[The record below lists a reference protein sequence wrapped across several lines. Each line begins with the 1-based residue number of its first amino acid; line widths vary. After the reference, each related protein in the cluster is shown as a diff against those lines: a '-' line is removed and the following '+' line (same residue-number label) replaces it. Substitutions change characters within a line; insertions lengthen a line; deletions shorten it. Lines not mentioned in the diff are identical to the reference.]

1 MKTKQLT
8 EILNVDV
15 RREARQ
21 YFKRD
26 VDIDHIKVNARPNGG
41 HNVVVEFV
49 GGGTLSFDYDCHGH
63 RQTGTGAD
71 LQAT

>member
-26 VDIDHIKVNARPNGG
+26 VDVSNIKVSAKQDGG
-41 HNVVVEFV
+41 HNVVVEFC
-49 GGGTLSFDYDCHGH
+49 GGGTLRFDYDCHGH
-63 RQTGTGAD
+63 RLNSERA
-71 LQAT
+71 